1 MSYFRTSSRAQ
12 DEENSQ
18 GRQQNH
24 TRLKGDQLGLQIC
37 EFSDVGSGLDSEAL
51 PGFMAMREF
60 VKDPQNRISN
70 LFIDDLSRL
79 TRDSVLPLQLLQEL
93 RKEGVAV
100 YSYEEGLVNS
110 RQMEMLVRVKSWQNN
125 ELSRSTSVLT
135 KGGLRAAVR
144 RNLNPASTA
153 AFGYEREAVKYGK
166 EVHYKWVPAEG
177 AAQIVKRIFDSYDQG
192 FRIMEIVE
200 ELNREKVP
208 APRVALWQTS
218 TVRRILKNKAYAG
231 YIIIGKNPSTRFD
244 DGDDYLEDE
253 DREDDTYI
261 ESPNGHEPLVTE
273 ELYDRV
279 QRRMAANNRTGPDE
293 ATEPGLS
300 SPRSTASPNPLSER
314 LKCGLCGSN
323 MVVAN
328 QSTGKKLMC
337 SRKKNS
343 GVAQCN
349 KRDVP
354 LFQTLELITDEL
366 CQQVI
371 TEEAIA
377 EQIEILREIA
387 PDVLWQEEKRRKD
400 IYARLSQVQGEKKNL
415 MDLAKLYGTQDFTL
429 SDTLMNEL
437 RDLLGE
443 EERLNSESFNISEET
458 KEQEAFLTNPE
469 EVAKIARELGT
480 YLYSEDQAATR
491 EFLRLFIQRVD
502 LFEGHGKIQY
512 SLPLP
517 DPCSKQGKH
526 ESHVGPLDH
535 NILLQHASPL
545 SLAPSSP
552 KQSAGVSLVF
562 QDDVD
567 AVLGPGPAGGVGNA
581 LAVQGAGDVQNTPA
595 RLGQVEDA
603 LDHGSGVRVRFQR
616 GRLLGPVLDVDL
628 AEAIGDPAGDPESTG
643 GGLPHPPQDL
653 GGKIFR
659 VKFVHGL
666 DDGLHQLAGGGV
678 VGVLGDGHH
687 SNALASRHGLE
698 SDGVFALAGE
708 PRKLPYEN
716 LPKGSLRFGS
726 LVKHLPE
733 LGTVGDSAAL
743 GLVHVLASH
752 NVAVLVGVVPE
763 RPQLG
768 GDG

>member
-1 MSYFRTSSRAQ
+1 MPRKRSQRRERTKRAVSYFRTSSKSQ

-18 GRQQNH
+18 DRQQYH
-24 TRLKGDQLGLQIC
+24 TRLKAEQLGLQIVR

-70 LFIDDLSRL
+70 LIIDDLSRL

-93 RKEGVAV
+93 RIEGVAV

-244 DGDDYLEDE
+244 DGDDYLENE

-354 LFQTLELITDEL
+354 LFQTLELITGEL

-377 EQIEILREIA
+377 EQIEILRGMA
-387 PDVLWQEEKRRKD
+387 PDVLRQEEKRRKD
-400 IYARLSQVQGEKKNL
+400 INVRLSKVQGEKKNL
-415 MDLAKLYGTQDFTL
+415 MDLARQYGTQDLTL
-429 SDTLMNEL
+429 SDTLMTEL

-443 EERLNSESFNISEET
+443 EERLNSESFDISEET
-458 KEQEAFLTNPE
+458 KEQEAFLTNPQ
-469 EVAKIARELGT
+469 EVARIARELGT

-491 EFLRLFIQRVD
+491 EFLRLFIRRVD
-502 LFEGHGKIQY
+502 LFEGHGNIEY

-517 DPCSKQGKH
+517 DTCSKQGKH
-526 ESHVGPLDH
+526 ESHMGPLDH
-535 NILLQHASPL
+535 KVLLQHASPSPRGRGVEDGYQVAVRRAESTSHIPTCPASTILAGLASIIFAGSPPL
-545 SLAPSSP
+545 S
-552 KQSAGVSLVF
+552 
-562 QDDVD
+562 
-567 AVLGPGPAGGVGNA
+567 GPA
-581 LAVQGAGDVQNTPA
+581 AGL
-595 RLGQVEDA
+595 RWC
-603 LDHGSGVRVRFQR
+603 GS
-616 GRLLGPVLDVDL
+616 
-628 AEAIGDPAGDPESTG
+628 
-643 GGLPHPPQDL
+643 
-653 GGKIFR
+653 
-659 VKFVHGL
+659 
-666 DDGLHQLAGGGV
+666 
-678 VGVLGDGHH
+678 
-687 SNALASRHGLE
+687 
-698 SDGVFALAGE
+698 
-708 PRKLPYEN
+708 
-716 LPKGSLRFGS
+716 
-726 LVKHLPE
+726 
-733 LGTVGDSAAL
+733 
-743 GLVHVLASH
+743 
-752 NVAVLVGVVPE
+752 
-763 RPQLG
+763 
-768 GDG
+768 